1 MFKYIFRTQEG
12 RDLLAAIPLILFFTV
27 FIGAL
32 IWLFIINKK
41 QATDM
46 ANLPL
51 EDGTKE
57 ETANMEY

>member
-12 RDLLAAIPLILFFTV
+12 RDILAAIPLVLFFTV
-27 FIGAL
+27 FVGAV

-41 QATDM
+41 QAEQM

-51 EDGTKE
+51 EDGTKGE
-57 ETANMEY
+57 

>member
-12 RDLLAAIPLILFFTV
+12 RDILAVIPLVLFFTV

-41 QATDM
+41 QVEQM

-57 ETANMEY
+57 V